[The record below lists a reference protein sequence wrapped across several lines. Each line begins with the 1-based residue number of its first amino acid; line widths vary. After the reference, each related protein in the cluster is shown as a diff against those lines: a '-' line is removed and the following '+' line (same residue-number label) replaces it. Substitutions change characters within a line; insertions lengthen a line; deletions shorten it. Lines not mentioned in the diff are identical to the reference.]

1 VSDSLSADAI
11 VVGAGAAGLSAA
23 AELVRAGRSVLLL
36 EARDRIG
43 GRLWTRHEP
52 ELAVP
57 IELGAEFIH
66 GEAPLTHSLLAAAGC
81 AVVRSGDVHFSATG
95 GTLERRDALFPQVI
109 AAIRKTHALARK
121 DLSFARF
128 LEAHVRLPRA
138 AKQFAR
144 TMAEGFD
151 AVDTAKA
158 SARAIVA
165 EWTGDIVGG
174 APQARPASG
183 YSALL
188 TALMAQLHSPRVV
201 LRTGAIVRNIAWS
214 PGSVQATGLFGG
226 RPFTAHA
233 AAAVITLPLGV
244 LQQAARSAGAVRFA
258 PALRE
263 KAPALRQLASGSI
276 VKVMLRF
283 RSAFWEQVHGGRYR
297 DADFFHA
304 PGAAIPT
311 FWTMGP
317 VGAPLLVGWIGG
329 PPARRLARGAHK
341 GIVDAAIESLQG
353 LFGAQVDVPG
363 ELLGCYYHD
372 WEHDRFSRGAYSYV
386 RVGGG
391 EARAL
396 LAQPLADTLYFAG
409 EATDTDNESGT
420 VTGALHSGRR
430 AASELLQAC
439 HRAPAAPPQDP

>member
-1 VSDSLSADAI
+1 MTGLLSADAI

-23 AELVRAGRSVLLL
+23 AELARAGRSVLLL

-52 ELAVP
+52 QLAVP

-66 GEAPLTHSLLAAAGC
+66 GEAPLTHALLAAAGC
-81 AVVRSGDVHFSATG
+81 ATVRSGDSHFSAIG
-95 GTLERRDALFPQVI
+95 GTLERRDALFAQVI
-109 AAIRKTHALARK
+109 AAMRRTHVLTQK

-128 LEAHVRLPRA
+128 LAAHVRLPRA

-151 AVDTAKA
+151 AVDTTKA
-158 SARAIVA
+158 SARAILA

-188 TALMAQLHSPRVV
+188 SALMMQLQSPRVALKTSAV
-201 LRTGAIVRNIAWS
+201 VRSIAWS
-214 PGSVQATGLFGG
+214 PGSVEVAGAFSGL
-226 RPFTAHA
+226 PFTARA
-233 AAAVITLPLGV
+233 GGAIITLPLGV
-244 LQQAARSAGAVRFA
+244 LQQQAHGAGAVNFT

-263 KAPALRQLASGSI
+263 KAPALRLLASGSI

-283 RSAFWEQVHGGRYR
+283 RSAFWEHVNGARYR

-304 PGAAIPT
+304 PGAPIPT
-311 FWTMGP
+311 FWTLGP
-317 VGAPLLVGWIGG
+317 VSAPLLVGWIGG
-329 PPARRLARGAHK
+329 PPARRLARGSLK
-341 GIVDAAIESLQG
+341 GIVGAALKSLQG
-353 LFGAQVDVPG
+353 LFGAQVDVAA
-363 ELLGCYYHD
+363 ELQGCYYHD
-372 WEHDRFSRGAYSYV
+372 WEHDPFSRGAYSYV
-386 RVGGG
+386 RVGGSQ
-391 EARAL
+391 ARAE
-396 LAQPLADTLYFAG
+396 LAQPLAETLFFAG

-420 VTGALHSGRR
+420 VTGALHSGVR
-430 AASELLQAC
+430 AAGELL
-439 HRAPAAPPQDP
+439 RAG